1 MVHSSDRGRHLR
13 RLEVI
18 TSLLCIAAASGVAR
32 AQSATDS
39 DKLEQVLVTATRA
52 GAQNVQN
59 IPMAVSVVSTEE
71 LDRQGVASLS
81 DLQSLLPSMA
91 IQEVA
96 PGQNKFAIRG
106 IVDPGNIDPTN
117 LEDQSLVSVY
127 LDDTPISLQGAT
139 PDLRVYDLERVEV
152 IRGPQGTLYG
162 AGSMAGTIRFIT
174 RKPDAG
180 GWSAGLESMGSTTT
194 NGSGNYDVRGTL
206 NAPIVDGT
214 LAGTLTAY
222 KGQDS
227 GWIDNIGYG
236 RRNAN
241 RVDTEQ
247 ARGAL
252 RLHSGVLTID
262 ASLIYSY
269 LRTGG
274 SNAAYSGLGN
284 GYDEYTTLTPEYSND
299 RLVLSNLTAAA
310 DLDTVVL
317 TSSTS
322 YFDRS
327 FTVGQSFQQAAAAFV
342 FGYLTPSADV
352 INNRLYD
359 FTEELRVNSKGS
371 GPFKWIAG
379 VFYEASRRHYLQ
391 NDYTPGL
398 DAFVGIPSTELSA
411 PAADDL
417 FYGDQHLRQRQLA
430 VFGEGTYTFAGKLD
444 LTAGARYF
452 DYNQTYGLFFGGIAG
467 SLAPGQPLT
476 QVGRGTESGVNP
488 RAVATYHLSADQIVF
503 FEAARGFR
511 YGGVNQPVPASFCGP
526 ALAEQGLT
534 GAPLT
539 FGPDK
544 LWSYSLGEKSTFA
557 GGKALVNATAFFIDW
572 RDLQTNDQLN
582 CGYYFTQNAGKVTS
596 KGLELEST
604 VRVDEHLTLG
614 VNASYTD
621 ATAAQAIP
629 NLSAVQGDRVPY
641 FPPLIAGG
649 SASYRL
655 ALAAAQSLVTELN
668 AQYRGST
675 YSNFSPDSR
684 VSIPSSTV
692 FNASITYVR
701 GTWELGLFGRNLTDA
716 HIVTSADRNTF
727 GAFQPGDTYWYARPR
742 TVGIRARVSF

>member
-1 MVHSSDRGRHLR
+1 MFRSLDPGRYRCLTALGVLSCAVVVSS
-13 RLEVI
+13 
-18 TSLLCIAAASGVAR
+18 VAR
-32 AQSATDS
+32 AQSVPDTS
-39 DKLEQVLVTATRA
+39 RLEEVMVTATRA
-52 GAQNVQN
+52 GTENVQN
-59 IPMAVSVVSTEE
+59 IPMAVSVISTEE
-71 LDRQGVASLS
+71 LDRQGIASLS
-81 DLQSLLPSMA
+81 DLQSMLPSLS

-106 IVDPGNIDPTN
+106 VVDPGNIDPTN

-127 LDDTPISLQGAT
+127 LDETPISLQGAT

-180 GWSAGLESMGSTTT
+180 AWSGGLESMGSVTTD
-194 NGSGNYDVRGTL
+194 GSGNYNVRGTL
-206 NAPIVDGT
+206 NAPIVNGA

-236 RRNAN
+236 KHDAN
-241 RVDTEQ
+241 SVDTEQ

-252 RLHSGVLTID
+252 RLQSGALTVD
-262 ASLIYSY
+262 GSMIYSH
-269 LRTGG
+269 LRTDG

-284 GYDEYTTLTPEYSND
+284 GHDQYSSLTPEYSSD
-299 RLVLSNLTAAA
+299 RLMLYNLTAAV
-310 DLDTVVL
+310 DLDAFIVTA
-317 TSSTS
+317 STS
-322 YFDRS
+322 YFDRY
-327 FTVGQSFQQAAAAFV
+327 FAVGQTFEQAAAAFV
-342 FGYLTPSADV
+342 FGYLTPSPDV
-352 INNRLYD
+352 ITNRLSD
-359 FTEELRVNSKGS
+359 FTQEIRVNSKGS
-371 GPFKWIAG
+371 GPFKWITG
-379 VFYEASRRHYLQ
+379 VFYETSRRHYLQ

-398 DAFVGIPSTELSA
+398 DAFLGIPSTDLSA
-411 PAADDL
+411 PVADDL
-417 FYGDQHLRQRQLA
+417 FFGDEHLRQRQLA
-430 VFGEGTYTFAGKLD
+430 VFGEGTFTIAGKLD

-452 DYNQTYGLFFGGIAG
+452 DYNQTYGLLFGGIAG
-467 SLAPGQPLT
+467 SLAPGEPLV
-476 QVGRGTESGVNP
+476 QVGSGKESGVNP

-503 FEAARGFR
+503 IEAARGFR
-511 YGGVNQPVPASFCGP
+511 YGGVNQPVPASFCGD
-526 ALAEQGLT
+526 ALAQQGLT

-557 GGKALVNATAFFIDW
+557 GGRALVNATAFFIDW

-596 KGLELEST
+596 KGVELEST

-621 ATAAQAIP
+621 ATASQAIP
-629 NLSAVQGDRVPY
+629 NLGAVQGDRVPY

-649 SASYRL
+649 MAAYRA
-655 ALAAAQSLVTELN
+655 ALGPGQTLVTELN

-684 VSIPSSTV
+684 VFIPNSTV
-692 FNASITYVR
+692 LNAAVTYVR
-701 GTWELGLFGRNLTDA
+701 GSWEVGLFGRNLTDA
-716 HIVTSADRNTF
+716 HMVTSANRNTF

-742 TVGIRARVSF
+742 TVGLRARVSF

>member
-1 MVHSSDRGRHLR
+1 MFESFDPGRHRGRL
-13 RLEVI
+13 VAI
-18 TSLLCIAAASGVAR
+18 ASLCCIAIVSGVAR
-32 AQSATDS
+32 SQTATDS
-39 DKLEQVLVTATRA
+39 GKLEEVLVTATRT

-81 DLQSLLPSMA
+81 DLQSMLPSLA

-96 PGQNKFAIRG
+96 AGQNKFAIRG

-127 LDDTPISLQGAT
+127 LDETPISLQGAT
-139 PDLRVYDLERVEV
+139 PDLRVYDLERLEV

-174 RKPDAG
+174 KKPDARA
-180 GWSAGLESMGSTTT
+180 WSAGLESMGSTTAHG
-194 NGSGNYDVRGTL
+194 NGNYDVRGTL
-206 NAPIVDGT
+206 NAPIVDSA

-236 RRNAN
+236 KRDAN
-241 RVDTEQ
+241 SVDTEQ

-252 RLHSGVLTID
+252 RLQSGPLTID

-274 SNAAYSGLGN
+274 SNAAYSDLGN
-284 GYDEYTTLTPEYSND
+284 GHDQYSTLTPENSND
-299 RLVLSNLTAAA
+299 RLLLYNLTAAA
-310 DLDTVVL
+310 DLDALVL

-342 FGYLTPSADV
+342 FGFLTPSSDV
-352 INNRLYD
+352 INNHLYD
-359 FTEELRVNSKGS
+359 FTQEIRLNSKGS
-371 GPFKWIAG
+371 GPFKWITG

-398 DAFVGIPSTELSA
+398 DAFLGIPSTALNA
-411 PAADDL
+411 PVADDL
-417 FYGDQHLRQRQLA
+417 FYGDERLRQRQLA
-430 VFGEGTYTFAGKLD
+430 LFGEGTYTVADKLD

-467 SLAPGQPLT
+467 SLGPGQPLV
-476 QVGRGTESGVNP
+476 QQGSGTESGVNP
-488 RAVATYHLSADQIVF
+488 RAVATYHLSPDQIVF
-503 FEAARGFR
+503 LEAARGFR
-511 YGGVNQPVPASFCGP
+511 YGGVNQPVPASFCGA
-526 ALAEQGLT
+526 ALAQQGLT

-544 LWSYSLGEKSTFA
+544 LWSYSLGEKSTLA
-557 GGKALVNATAFFIDW
+557 GGRAVVNATAFFIDW

-604 VRVDEHLTLG
+604 VRVNEHLTLG

-649 SASYRL
+649 MVSYRL
-655 ALAAAQSLVTELN
+655 SLAAGQSLVTELN

-692 FNASITYVR
+692 LNAAITYVH
-701 GTWELGLFGRNLTDA
+701 GAWELGLFGRNLTDA
-716 HIVTSADRNTF
+716 HIVTSADRNNF
-727 GAFQPGDTYWYARPR
+727 GVFQPGDTLFYARPR
-742 TVGIRARVSF
+742 TVGIRARVNM